1 MEGNFYPPCFISG
14 RVNEF
19 TVPASSVALNGEFM
33 QKSNAKPANVEIK
46 PAALHEMEKNQ

>member
-33 QKSNAKPANVEIK
+33 QKSNAKPANLEIK
-46 PAALHEMEKNQ
+46 PLVLLKG